1 MMVGRMTPVQV
12 IDIWQPRWKDRKVLI
27 AKWKVGQHNK
37 ITFSKTKS
45 MPGEYYLPGETVRKC
60 PLESNGKIQCYAVP
74 MDELEPFERSQ

>member
-12 IDIWQPRWKDRKVLI
+12 ISIWQPRWKDRKVLI

-45 MPGEYYLPGETVRKC
+45 MPGEYYLPGSLVTKC